1 MEEFF
6 MTKMINNENL
16 SASVRMLDKMGEMQL
31 QHMKE
36 NDPAAA
42 EQMEK
47 LSNLLSSEDFCKQ
60 FAACA
65 DNEAAAK
72 LFADN
77 GFALTAEQ
85 AEALMA
91 QIKAIAQKLVDND
104 GELEE
109 EDLEVIA
116 GGASKELLKE
126 VMVVSG
132 MGFGAS
138 VGSAI
143 LPGVGSF
150 LGWIIGTAAAAWLAK
165 D

>member
-1 MEEFF
+1 MPN
-6 MTKMINNENL
+6 MINRENL
-16 SASVRMLDKMGEMQL
+16 SASARMLDKMGEMNL
-31 QHMKE
+31 QRMKE
-36 NDPAAA
+36 ADPTAA

-47 LSNLLSSEDFCKQ
+47 LGNLLSSEDFCKQ

-77 GFALTAEQ
+77 GFAITAEQ
-85 AEALMA
+85 VEALMT
-91 QIKAIAQKLVDND
+91 QIKAIGQKLVDND
-104 GELEE
+104 GELPE
-109 EDLEVIA
+109 EDLEMIA
-116 GGASKELLKE
+116 GGSSKELLKE

-143 LPGVGSF
+143 CPGIGT
-150 LGWIIGTAAAAWLAK
+150 IIGFFVGAWLAGRAAR

>member
-1 MEEFF
+1 
-6 MTKMINNENL
+6 MTNMINRENL
-16 SASVRMLDKMGEMQL
+16 NGSLRMLDKMGEMEL
-31 QHMKE
+31 QRMKE

-47 LSNLLSSEDFCKQ
+47 LGNLLGSEDFCKQ

-77 GFALTAEQ
+77 GFAITAEQ
-85 AEALMA
+85 VEALMT
-91 QIKAIAQKLVDND
+91 QIKAIGQKLVDND
-104 GELEE
+104 GELPE
-109 EDLEVIA
+109 EDLEMIA
-116 GGASKELLKE
+116 GGAAKKNEGALKGI
-126 VMVVSG
+126 MYTSG
-132 MGFGAS
+132 GIFGLS
-138 VGSAI
+138 LGSAI

-150 LGWIIGTAAAAWLAK
+150 IGWMIGTAAAAWLAR

>member
-1 MEEFF
+1 
-6 MTKMINNENL
+6 MTNMINHENL
-16 SASVRMLDKMGEMQL
+16 NGSLRMLDKMGEMQL

-36 NDPAAA
+36 TDPAAA

-47 LSNLLSSEDFCKQ
+47 LGNLLSSEDFCKQ

-77 GFALTAEQ
+77 GFAITAEQ

-91 QIKAIAQKLVDND
+91 QIKAIGQKLMDND
-104 GELEE
+104 GELDE
-109 EDLEVIA
+109 EDLEMIA
-116 GGASKELLKE
+116 GGASKEFLQE

-143 LPGVGSF
+143 CPG
-150 LGWIIGTAAAAWLAK
+150 LGTVIGLFIGGWLAGWLAK